1 MKLVSPISSAPQ
13 WIEARLA
20 KKSPTASKKADTA

>member
-1 MKLVSPISSAPQ
+1 MKLVSPISSASH
-13 WIEARLA
+13 WIEARLL

>member
-1 MKLVSPISSAPQ
+1 MNAASPISSASH
-13 WIEARLA
+13 WIEARLL

>member
-1 MKLVSPISSAPQ
+1 MNAASPISSASH
-13 WIEARLA
+13 WIEARLP